1 MRFKTAAISASLI
14 LAVLFAP
21 AGCAKR
27 TTGKP
32 GGPGGK
38 SAIVQIK
45 GSDTMVNLG
54 QAWAEAYMKAHPD
67 ANIAVTGGG
76 SGTGIAAMIA
86 GTTDIAESSR
96 PMKDKEIALAK
107 ERGVNPMEHEVA
119 LDALSVIVNPANP
132 VDKLTIDQL
141 SDIFTGRITN
151 WKQVGGP
158 DEKIIILSRDKN
170 SGSHV
175 FFLEHVVRRGNDKG
189 PEEFAQSALMLPS
202 SEAIAVQ
209 VATDKTAIGY
219 VGLGYVDAKKHRII
233 AVAKTSAGSFVKPS
247 IETAVNHTYPIA
259 RPLYWY
265 TNGQPQGEVKSLLDF
280 VLSTEGQKIV
290 GDLGFAPIG
299 KT

>member
-1 MRFKTAAISASLI
+1 MRFKTAWISVLLI
-14 LAVLFAP
+14 VAALVMM

-38 SAIVQIK
+38 GAIVQIK

-54 QAWAEAYMKAHPD
+54 QAWAEAYMEAHPE
-67 ANIAVTGGG
+67 ASIAVTGGG
-76 SGTGIAAMIA
+76 SGTGIAAMIQ

-96 PMKDKEIALAK
+96 PMKDKERALAK
-107 ERGVNPMEHEVA
+107 ERGANPVEHEVA
-119 LDALSVIVNPANP
+119 LDALSVIVNSANP
-132 VDKLTIDQL
+132 VGKLTIDQL

-189 PEEFAQSALMLPS
+189 PEEYVQSTLMLPS
-202 SEAIAVQ
+202 SEAIASQ
-209 VATDKTAIGY
+209 VATDEATIGY
-219 VGLGYVDAKKHRII
+219 VGLGYVDPKKHKTI
-233 AVAKTSAGSFVKPS
+233 AVAKSSAGPFVKPS
-247 IETAVNHTYPIA
+247 IETAVNHTYPIS

-265 TNGQPQGEVKSLLDF
+265 TNGAPRGEVKSLLDF
-280 VLSTEGQKIV
+280 ALSPEGQKIV
-290 GDLGFAPIG
+290 DKLGFAPVG
-299 KT
+299 KV